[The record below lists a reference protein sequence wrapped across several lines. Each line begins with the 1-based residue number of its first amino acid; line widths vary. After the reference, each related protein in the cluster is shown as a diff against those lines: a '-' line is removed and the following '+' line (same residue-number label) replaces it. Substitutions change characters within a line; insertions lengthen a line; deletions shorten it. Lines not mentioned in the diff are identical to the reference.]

1 MWCRGIRGATAVP
14 ENSREAI
21 IAASRELLQHIVDAN
36 GIQKDDV
43 ACVLFTAT
51 PDLNAAFPAVA
62 ARELG
67 WSHVALICSQE
78 IDVPEGFPRC
88 LRILM
93 LFNTEKSSQDMIH
106 VYLRGT
112 EILRDDINNSTRQGG
127 CKP

>member
-14 ENSREAI
+14 ENSKEAI
-21 IAASRELLQHIVDAN
+21 ITASKELLQQMAAAN
-36 GIQKDDV
+36 KIQKDDV
-43 ACVLFTAT
+43 ACVFFTAT

-67 WSHVALICSQE
+67 WLHVALLCSQE
-78 IDVPEGFPRC
+78 IDVPESFSRC

-93 LFNTEKSSQDMIH
+93 LVNTDKRNQDIVN

-112 EILRDDINNSTRQGG
+112 EILRDDINHSAQQGG
-127 CKP
+127 RKP

>member
-14 ENSREAI
+14 ENSKEAI
-21 IAASRELLQHIVDAN
+21 IAASKELLQQMVDVN
-36 GIQKDDV
+36 GVQTDDV

-51 PDLNAAFPAVA
+51 SDINAAFPAAA

-67 WSHVALICSQE
+67 WSRVALICSQE
-78 IDVPEGFPRC
+78 MDVPEGFPRC

-93 LFNTEKSSQDMIH
+93 LFNTEKRSQDIVH

-112 EILRDDINNSTRQGG
+112 EILREDIN
-127 CKP
+127 KPS

>member
-1 MWCRGIRGATAVP
+1 LWCRGIRGATAVP

-43 ACVLFTAT
+43 ACVFFTAT

-67 WSHVALICSQE
+67 WSHVALMCSQE
-78 IDVPEGFPRC
+78 MDVPEGFPRC

-93 LFNTEKSSQDMIH
+93 LCNTEKRSQDMKH

-112 EILRDDINNSTRQGG
+112 EILRDDINNSTCEGG